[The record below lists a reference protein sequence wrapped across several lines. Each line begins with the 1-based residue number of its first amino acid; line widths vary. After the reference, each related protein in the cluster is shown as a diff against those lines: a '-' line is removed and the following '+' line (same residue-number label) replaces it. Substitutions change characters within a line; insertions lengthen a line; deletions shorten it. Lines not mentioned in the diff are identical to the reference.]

1 MTLKADEME
10 RIVTQVA
17 RGEEPEVR
25 ESKEAAEFRQGVTRE
40 IEEARK
46 SFFDF
51 LTKIHEMPAFRDLES
66 EAETSFSARLH
77 ELRSFPG
84 TNKENP
90 DSGAGHLLTRPVGQ
104 VILAMGIGRIAQ
116 SEAGLDLDAVFEKL
130 NKWDDKGGFSQH
142 LPASV
147 WYGVTY
153 DFGKNK
159 IINTKKEL
167 AADLMKYMLLG
178 DKEEGRKELLGRL
191 IEARKV
197 IMPTEPNTP
206 YWRNFKGKDVPYNL
220 DEPTKGV
227 RLPNPIK

>member
-1 MTLKADEME
+1 M
-10 RIVTQVA
+10 
-17 RGEEPEVR
+17 
-25 ESKEAAEFRQGVTRE
+25 
-40 IEEARK
+40 
-46 SFFDF
+46 
-51 LTKIHEMPAFRDLES
+51 
-66 EAETSFSARLH
+66 
-77 ELRSFPG
+77 
-84 TNKENP
+84 
-90 DSGAGHLLTRPVGQ
+90 
-104 VILAMGIGRIAQ
+104 
-116 SEAGLDLDAVFEKL
+116 VFEVYFKVFQFFVR
-130 NKWDDKGGFSQH
+130 FSINFEH
-142 LPASV
+142 I
-147 WYGVTY
+147 
-153 DFGKNK
+153 FGKNK